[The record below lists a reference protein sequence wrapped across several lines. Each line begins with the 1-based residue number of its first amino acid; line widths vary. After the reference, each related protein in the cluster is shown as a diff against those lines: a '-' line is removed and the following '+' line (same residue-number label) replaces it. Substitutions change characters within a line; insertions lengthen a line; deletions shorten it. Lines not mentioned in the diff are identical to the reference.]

1 MKYQMKPDKDRNNE
15 SRSYGTLF
23 IYKPIQRQ
31 YFLWMAVITILAGFL
46 LSMVVHHTVRSALG
60 HEMARTSKLSILE
73 VLSNLESSLLANI
86 FVVLFIA
93 VIVSA
98 ITSVFFLHRIVGPIY
113 RIQETLKKM
122 AEGQIPP
129 KDIKLRPGDFFS
141 ELAAELNKAMARYRG
156 K

>member
-1 MKYQMKPDKDRNNE
+1 MKYQMRKGNNPE
-15 SRSYGTLF
+15 SRSYSHLF

-31 YFLWMAVITILAGFL
+31 YFIWMAVITIVAAFVI
-46 LSMVVHHTVRSALG
+46 SFVVHQTVRSALS
-60 HEMARTSKLSILE
+60 HEIARTTKLSVIEILNGME
-73 VLSNLESSLLANI
+73 YDLLINI

-98 ITSVFFLHRIVGPIY
+98 IISVFFLHRIVGPIY

-122 AEGQIPP
+122 ADGQIPD

-141 ELAAELNKAMARYRG
+141 ELAAELNRALARYRS